1 MPQTGRLTTME
12 IYSVTVL
19 DARHPNARCQQGHVP
34 FAGSKETLPSPLPAT
49 ASPRPFLWEDASLRA
64 LLLYMASSSVRVSSL
79 LRTIIIGLAQLDKPG

>member
-1 MPQTGRLTTME
+1 ME

-49 ASPRPFLWEDASLRA
+49 AGPRPFLWEDASLRA
-64 LLLYMASSSVRVSSL
+64 LLLYMASSSVCVSSL